1 MASIPS
7 LRTVASLLAA
17 GWLLTASAVAVG
29 GAAASQRALAAAI
42 GLHERGDFEGARR
55 AFEALSR
62 QGLPVADFNLAVMH
76 LHGELPGGATE
87 ALRLM
92 TRAADAGFVT
102 AMFGIG
108 QLYEQGRLG
117 APDPVRAFAWHLRA
131 SLAGSVDAQVEAA
144 TAYYLG
150 RGVGQDLAEAARW
163 YREAAKGGD
172 IGAQYLIASMYE
184 HGQGVAR
191 DPRLARH
198 WYAAAAAQGDVAAAA
213 KVEAIDRL
221 AGAGDD

>member
-1 MASIPS
+1 MVPLPP
-7 LRTVASLLAA
+7 LRPAAWLLAA
-17 GWLLTASAVAVG
+17 AWLLVTPAAAVD
-29 GAAASQRALAAAI
+29 GAASSQRALADAI
-42 GLHERGDFEGARR
+42 GLHERGDLDGARR
-55 AFEALSR
+55 AFEALSS

-76 LHGELPGGATE
+76 LHGELPGGAAA

-117 APDPVRAFAWHLRA
+117 APDPVRAFAWHRRA
-131 SLAGSVDAQVEAA
+131 ALAGSVEAQVEAG

-150 RGVGQDLAEAARW
+150 RGVAQDLAEAARW

-172 IGAQYLIASMYE
+172 IGAQYLVASMYE
-184 HGQGVAR
+184 HAQGVAR
-191 DPRLARH
+191 DLRLARH

-221 AGAGDD
+221 AGASDD